1 MADFEVPDITLTET
15 DRLILEGYKAMV
27 EAIGQVFGS
36 TCEVVLH
43 SLADLSHS
51 VICIHNGE
59 KTGRKVGSPVTDKAL
74 NILKECGESGAAH
87 SSVYFTQTAQG
98 HTMRST
104 TTVIKGTGGYPI
116 GLLCINFDLSTPFNE
131 LAAQFTQPCSAS
143 PDSEHFAIDFE
154 DLVLTKVRKIEA
166 EVKSDPSIP
175 VRQKTHEIIVRL
187 HDEGVFKLRKSVPR
201 IAEILSVS
209 RDVIYMHLRALKE
222 SRERRT

>member
-1 MADFEVPDITLTET
+1 
-15 DRLILEGYKAMV
+15 
-27 EAIGQVFGS
+27 
-36 TCEVVLH
+36 
-43 SLADLSHS
+43 
-51 VICIHNGE
+51 
-59 KTGRKVGSPVTDKAL
+59 
-74 NILKECGESGAAH
+74 
-87 SSVYFTQTAQG
+87 
-98 HTMRST
+98 MRST